1 MGRLGGNPRQKKCIN
16 FVRHL
21 IELEKLKGK
30 YAISRGNVTNKTTT
44 NINHT
49 ISETYAGE
57 EGSRHISGRLWING
71 SIC

>member
-30 YAISRGNVTNKTTT
+30 YAICRGNATNKTSTK
-44 NINHT
+44 INHT
-49 ISETYAGE
+49 ISET
-57 EGSRHISGRLWING
+57 
-71 SIC
+71 